1 MQKYKLFG
9 EVSGLPFFLLWQ
21 PCQYHLL
28 ALILSIFWF
37 YRTAIIRNDRP
48 DTVNIET
55 NDYEV
60 IEHIRLANGELLPTL
75 NVYLSMAQK
84 WIVV

>member
-37 YRTAIIRNDRP
+37 YRTAIIIIFFINENLQLIYQLMNKQFNNEFI
-48 DTVNIET
+48 VGINIS
-55 NDYEV
+55 DYASSQCFY
-60 IEHIRLANGELLPTL
+60 INP
-75 NVYLSMAQK
+75 
-84 WIVV
+84 

>member
-37 YRTAIIRNDRP
+37 YRTAI
-48 DTVNIET
+48 
-55 NDYEV
+55 
-60 IEHIRLANGELLPTL
+60 ELFMPPADPFLY
-75 NVYLSMAQK
+75 YLSSSEEYCYTCFASIILYTFTHTGISE
-84 WIVV
+84 IVCA